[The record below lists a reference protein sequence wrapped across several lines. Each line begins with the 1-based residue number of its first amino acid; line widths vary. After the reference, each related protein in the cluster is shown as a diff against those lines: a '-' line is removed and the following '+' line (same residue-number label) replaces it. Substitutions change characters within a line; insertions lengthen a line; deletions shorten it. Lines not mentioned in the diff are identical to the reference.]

1 MIVMV
6 RGTSGSGK
14 TTVMRKV
21 IAGLPSLNPV
31 WVGGRKNPL
40 YYYDGFHSVL
50 GSYGDSA
57 CGGADTIHGHEALFS
72 LIRERA
78 EVGHVLVEGL
88 LLSEDVKWTSGLP
101 RDTVRAIFLA
111 TPLPVC
117 LERIKGR
124 RMARGNDKP
133 LNPENT
139 SKRVATIERARARL
153 ENEGFDCRSATTD
166 QAPRLILNWIRN
178 G

>member
-1 MIVMV
+1 
-6 RGTSGSGK
+6 
-14 TTVMRKV
+14 MRKV
-21 IAGLPSLNPV
+21 MAVLNWSGLTPYFV
-31 WVGGRKNPL
+31 KGKRNPL
-40 YYYDGFHSVL
+40 YYATKPSPSYPVVSVL
-50 GSYGDSA
+50 GSYVST

-88 LLSEDVKWTSGLP
+88 LLSEDVKHTSTLP

-133 LNPENT
+133 LNPKNTEN
-139 SKRVATIERARARL
+139 RVATIERARARL
-153 ENEGFDCRSATTD
+153 ENMGYDCRTATAD